1 MRIAFA
7 FFAVSLTLAGCG
19 GTIVVNGI
27 KVPERRWNDTQDDLG
42 PRAALELDCQRE
54 TLEFI
59 LTDTWHR
66 IPRETAVQGCGRR
79 ALYQRPVTGMGLEEE
94 LGSWE
99 LAGPVITLEA
109 PAAETPAA
117 ETPAAETPA
126 AEAPAAEEGL

>member
-27 KVPERRWNDTQDDLG
+27 KVPAHRWEGTQEALG
-42 PRAALELDCQRE
+42 SRAALELDCQRE
-54 TLEFI
+54 ELEFI
-59 LTDTWHR
+59 LVDVWQR
-66 IPRETAVQGCGRR
+66 IPREAAVQGCGKR
-79 ALYQRPVTGMGLEEE
+79 ALYQRPLTGAGLEQE

-99 LAGPVITLEA
+99 LAGPVAVLAA
-109 PAAETPAA
+109 PAAEAPV
-117 ETPAAETPA
+117 AETPA